1 MQKDVWFDWNRFDRI
16 FHYKKLYLKVH
27 STHDSLA
34 EFMKA
39 FELGAFILL
48 YMFSPSSQWP
58 QNQSVSRFRWSI
70 PNPGNGTRRRSYL
83 WAFLHN
89 SGWITKKNRNSQSVG
104 SFGTDEW
111 HRIFID
117 WPFLFHFIDERRFS
131 IIRWYLPKNRIQFD

>member
-1 MQKDVWFDWNRFDRI
+1 MKSWFQVQTLNCIWMQKDVWFDWNRFDRI

-39 FELGAFILL
+39 FELGAFILV

-58 QNQSVSRFRWSI
+58 QNQSVSRFHWSI

-83 WAFLHN
+83 GAFLHN
-89 SGWITKKNRNSQSVG
+89 SGWITKKIEIRNQLVRLARTS
-104 SFGTDEW
+104 GTAYSSIDLFY
-111 HRIFID
+111 FI
-117 WPFLFHFIDERRFS
+117 L
-131 IIRWYLPKNRIQFD
+131 